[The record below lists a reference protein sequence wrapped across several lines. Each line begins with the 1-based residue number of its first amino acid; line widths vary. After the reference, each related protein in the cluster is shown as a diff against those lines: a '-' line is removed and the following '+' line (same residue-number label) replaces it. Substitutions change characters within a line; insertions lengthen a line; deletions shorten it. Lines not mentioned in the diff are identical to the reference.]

1 MALRAFGDLPLQK
14 GVIERLVRHDAITA
28 AHMKKVSKICERVG
42 VTTAA
47 EVSHI
52 TDKVLNGDL
61 KAVSEPPLKIRPSL
75 VAKRRIELPYR
86 PDLINCDTDIE
97 SLAKNLRSYSSV
109 RICSFGP
116 PGTGKTAWASHL
128 ARKVRRPLLVKHA
141 ADILDK
147 YVGGTEK
154 NIAEVF
160 REATSTR
167 SVLMLDEMDSF
178 LPDRANATRQWEVT
192 QANQFL
198 TAMEEYNGILI
209 CSTNLLENLDPA
221 TMRRF
226 DFKIHFD
233 YLSKDQALEIG
244 SDLMKTLRVKPTKE
258 GKGELEAGLAG
269 LKLSHGD
276 FAVLLRRYKAL
287 KTKPDTQQL
296 IKDLK
301 WEASFREQESRP
313 IGFLAN
319 V

>member
-1 MALRAFGDLPLQK
+1 MAGFQ
-14 GVIERLVRHDAITA
+14 LVDRNEDNTKA
-28 AHMKKVSKICERVG
+28 VG
-42 VTTAA
+42 VFGFQLGKQWVYAP
-47 EVSHI
+47 VFF
-52 TDKVLNGDL
+52 LNGDL
-61 KAVSEPPLKIRPSL
+61 KAVSERPLIIRKSL
-75 VAKRRIELPYR
+75 TATRRIELPYR

-97 SLAKNLRSYSSV
+97 HLAKSLRASSSV

-128 ARKVRRPLLVKHA
+128 AKKVRRPLLVKHA

-154 NIAEVF
+154 NIAATF

-198 TAMEEYNGILI
+198 TAMEEYTGILI
-209 CSTNLLENLDPA
+209 CSTNLLGNLDPA

-233 YLSKDQALEIG
+233 YLNNNQALEVAVA
-244 SDLMKTLRVKPTKE
+244 LMKTLRVKLTKE
-258 GKGELEAGLAG
+258 CREQLIVGLAG
-269 LKLSHGD
+269 LRLSHGD
-276 FAVLLRRYKAL
+276 FAALLRRYTAL
-287 KTKPDTQQL
+287 R
-296 IKDLK
+296 
-301 WEASFREQESRP
+301 S
-313 IGFLAN
+313 
-319 V
+319 